1 MVTVDSVHVDN
12 LLNILSLA
20 QMNRLLFIKS
30 GFHDLTNQ
38 FLVNGS

>member
-1 MVTVDSVHVDN
+1 MIVDSVHVGN
-12 LLNILSLA
+12 PLNILSLH

-30 GFHDLTNQ
+30 GFHDFRNH